1 MLNFFKTNPQ
11 TLKQELETIYQSF
24 ENETRNFNQFV
35 HIYEYMEKLKNPVL
49 KDKIKGLQKT
59 IQKGLSD
66 INQSKL
72 LNSQEY
78 SKDELEKDMD
88 NIFASVDIVWP
99 YVVLLSITELMKK
112 YRNKEQVKF
121 KEVIDDNFTKKYRK
135 FFDFMLYTLHED
147 IMGYLDEL
155 TFLKDHKSDKIF
167 FDKDNSVLYIKDKK
181 VKIKRKADLPLE
193 HYILESLFEN
203 EDKTVEIY
211 YKDIAEEK
219 LRELNYNS
227 LTEWKKYY
235 SACER
240 LQEKIRADA
249 QIADF
254 LIFTTNK
261 TGNVKIN
268 PEYLPLM
275 G

>member
-11 TLKQELETIYQSF
+11 TLKQELENIYQSF
-24 ENETRNFNQFV
+24 EAETRNFNLFV
-35 HIYEYMEKLKNPVL
+35 HIYDYMEKLKDPVL
-49 KDKIKGLQKT
+49 KSKIKEFNRIKE
-59 IQKGLSD
+59 KGLLD
-66 INQSKL
+66 INQSKA
-72 LNSQEY
+72 LNGQEC
-78 SKDELEKDMD
+78 SKDELTNDLD
-88 NIFASVDIVWP
+88 NIFSSVDVVWP
-99 YVVLLSITELMKK
+99 YVMLYHITEIMKK
-112 YRNKEQVKF
+112 YKSKEPVKF
-121 KEVIDDNFTKKYRK
+121 REVIDDNFTKKYRK
-135 FFDFMLYTLHED
+135 FFDFMFYTLHED
-147 IMGYLDEL
+147 IMEYLDEL

-167 FDKDNSVLYIKDKK
+167 FDKDNSVLYIKGKK

-193 HYILESLFEN
+193 HYILECLFDQD
-203 EDKTVEIY
+203 DKTVEVY

-227 LTEWKKYY
+227 SIDWKKYY

-240 LQEKIRADA
+240 LQDKIRQDA
-249 QIADF
+249 QINDF

-268 PEYLPLM
+268 PEYRPLI

>member
-11 TLKQELETIYQSF
+11 TLKQELGNIYQSF
-24 ENETRNFNQFV
+24 EAETRNFNLFV
-35 HIYEYMEKLKNPVL
+35 HIYDYMEKLKSPVL
-49 KDKIKGLQKT
+49 KGKIKEFNRIKE
-59 IQKGLSD
+59 KGLSD
-66 INQSKL
+66 INQSKA
-72 LNSQEY
+72 LNGQEC
-78 SKDELEKDMD
+78 SDDELTKDLD
-88 NIFASVDIVWP
+88 NIFSSVDVVWP
-99 YVVLLSITELMKK
+99 YIMLYSIAELMKK

-135 FFDFMLYTLHED
+135 FFDFMFYTLHED

-155 TFLKDHKSDKIF
+155 TFLKDHKADKIF
-167 FDKDNSVLYIKDKK
+167 FDKDNSILYIKGKK

-193 HYILESLFEN
+193 HYILECLFDN
-203 EDKTVEIY
+203 EDKTEEIY
-211 YKDIAEEK
+211 YKDIAEQK
-219 LRELNYNS
+219 LRELNYDS
-227 LTEWKKYY
+227 STDWKKYY

-240 LQEKIRADA
+240 LQNKIRQDA

-268 PEYLPLM
+268 PDYLLLI

>member
-11 TLKQELETIYQSF
+11 TLKQELENIYQSF
-24 ENETRNFNQFV
+24 EVETRNFNQFV
-35 HIYEYMEKLKNPVL
+35 HIYDYMEKLKNPIL

-59 IQKGLSD
+59 IQKGLLD
-66 INQSKL
+66 IDKSKL
-72 LNSQEY
+72 PNSQEY

-112 YRNKEQVKF
+112 YQNKEQVKF

-135 FFDFMLYTLHED
+135 FFDFMFYTLHED
-147 IMGYLDEL
+147 MMEYLDEL
-155 TFLKDHKSDKIF
+155 TFLKNYKSDKIF
-167 FDKDNSVLYIKDKK
+167 FDKENSVLYIKGKK

-193 HYILESLFEN
+193 HYILECLFDQ
-203 EDKTVEIY
+203 EDKTVEVY

-219 LRELNYNS
+219 LRELNYDS
-227 LTEWKKYY
+227 LTDWKKYY

-240 LQEKIRADA
+240 LQEKIREDA
-249 QIADF
+249 QITDF

-268 PEYLPLM
+268 SEYLPLI

>member
-11 TLKQELETIYQSF
+11 TLKQELENIYQSF
-24 ENETRNFNQFV
+24 EAETRNFNLFV
-35 HIYEYMEKLKNPVL
+35 HIYDYMEKLKSPVL
-49 KDKIKGLQKT
+49 KGKIKELNRIKE
-59 IQKGLSD
+59 KGLSD
-66 INQSKL
+66 INQSKA
-72 LNSQEY
+72 LNGQKC
-78 SKDELEKDMD
+78 SKDELENDLD
-88 NIFASVDIVWP
+88 NIFSSVDVVWP
-99 YVVLLSITELMKK
+99 YVMLYHITEIMNK
-112 YRNKEQVKF
+112 YKNKEPVKF
-121 KEVIDDNFTKKYRK
+121 RNIIDDNFTKKYRK
-135 FFDFMLYTLHED
+135 FFDFMFYTLHED
-147 IMGYLDEL
+147 IMEYLDEL
-155 TFLKDHKSDKIF
+155 TFLKDHKSDKIL
-167 FDKDNSVLYIKDKK
+167 FDKENSVLYIKGKK

-193 HYILESLFEN
+193 HYILECLFDQD
-203 EDKTVEIY
+203 DKTVEIY

-219 LRELNYNS
+219 LRELNYDS
-227 LTEWKKYY
+227 STDWKKYY

-268 PEYLPLM
+268 PEYLPLI

>member
-11 TLKQELETIYQSF
+11 TLKQELENIYQSF
-24 ENETRNFNQFV
+24 DGETRNFNLFV
-35 HIYEYMEKLKNPVL
+35 HIFDYMEKLKSSML
-49 KDKIKGLQKT
+49 KDKIKEYKKAT
-59 IQKGLSD
+59 EKGLSD
-66 INQSKL
+66 INKSKAF
-72 LNSQEY
+72 NGQEY
-78 SKDELEKDMD
+78 SKDELENDLD
-88 NIFASVDIVWP
+88 SIFSSVDVVWP

-135 FFDFMLYTLHED
+135 FFDFMFYTLHED
-147 IMGYLDEL
+147 IMEYLDEL
-155 TFLKDHKSDKIF
+155 TFLKDHKADKIF
-167 FDKDNSVLYIKDKK
+167 FDKDNSILYIKGKK

-193 HYILESLFEN
+193 HYILECLFEN
-203 EDKTVEIY
+203 EDKTVEVY

-219 LRELNYNS
+219 LQELNYDS
-227 LTEWKKYY
+227 STDWKKYY

-240 LQEKIRADA
+240 LQDKIREDA
-249 QIADF
+249 QVDDF

-261 TGNVKIN
+261 TGNVKIS
-268 PEYLPLM
+268 PEYLPLL

>member
-1 MLNFFKTNPQ
+1 MLNLFKTNPQ

-24 ENETRNFNQFV
+24 EVETRNFNQFV
-35 HIYEYMEKLKNPVL
+35 HIYEYMEKIKNPTL

-88 NIFASVDIVWP
+88 NIFSSVDVVWP
-99 YVVLLSITELMKK
+99 YVMLLSISEIMKK
-112 YRNKEQVKF
+112 YQNKEPVKF
-121 KEVIDDNFTKKYRK
+121 REVIDDNFTKKYRK
-135 FFDFMLYTLHED
+135 FFDFMFYTLHED
-147 IMGYLDEL
+147 IMEYLDEL
-155 TFLKDHKSDKIF
+155 TFLKAHKTNKIF
-167 FDKDNSVLYIKDKK
+167 FDKDNSILYVKDKR

-193 HYILESLFEN
+193 HYILEYLFDQD
-203 EDKTVEIY
+203 DKTVEVY

-219 LRELNYNS
+219 LRELNYDS
-227 LTEWKKYY
+227 STDWKKYY

-240 LQEKIRADA
+240 LQDKIRQDA

-268 PEYLPLM
+268 PDYLPLI

>member
-24 ENETRNFNQFV
+24 EAETRNFNLFV
-35 HIYEYMEKLKNPVL
+35 HIYDYMEKLKNPTL

-59 IQKGLSD
+59 VQKGLSD

-72 LNSQEY
+72 LNKQEY

-135 FFDFMLYTLHED
+135 FFDFMFYTLHED

-155 TFLKDHKSDKIF
+155 TFLKDHKTDKIF
-167 FDKDNSVLYIKDKK
+167 FDKDNSVLYIKGKK

-193 HYILESLFEN
+193 HYILECLFEN
-203 EDKTVEIY
+203 EDKTVEVY

-219 LRELNYNS
+219 LRELNYDS
-227 LTEWKKYY
+227 STDWKKYY

-240 LQEKIRADA
+240 LQDKIREDA
-249 QIADF
+249 GINDF

-268 PEYLPLM
+268 SEYLSLV